1 MFRFLLIFQDSLNL
15 FHSFGVSEVIS
26 WNRIFMCKLWP
37 SWSFLWLANKVSFHS
52 VRKKRD
58 HSPYFLLHRF
68 MYANVQSFLV
78 FASFCSF
85 QQHNIWKPDSW
96 KMTTL
101 AWIKALKTTM
111 YKKDYYNEC
120 NGNDKSLHSVCYKH
134 FYRPIAI
141 SVVSYNVATCNPH
154 ESYRW

>member
-1 MFRFLLIFQDSLNL
+1 
-15 FHSFGVSEVIS
+15 
-26 WNRIFMCKLWP
+26 
-37 SWSFLWLANKVSFHS
+37 
-52 VRKKRD
+52 
-58 HSPYFLLHRF
+58 
-68 MYANVQSFLV
+68 
-78 FASFCSF
+78 
-85 QQHNIWKPDSW
+85 
-96 KMTTL
+96 MTTL

-154 ESYRW
+154 ESYR